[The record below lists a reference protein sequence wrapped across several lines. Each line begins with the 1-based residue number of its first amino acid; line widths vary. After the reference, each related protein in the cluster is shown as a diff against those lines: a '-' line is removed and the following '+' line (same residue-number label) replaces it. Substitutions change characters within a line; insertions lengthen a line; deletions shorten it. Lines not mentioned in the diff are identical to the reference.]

1 MATTISAMEIRKQL
15 GDLLSRILYT
25 GECFIIERRGKPI
38 AAIIGIEE
46 YKAVLP
52 ILEDLEDVTRAEES
66 LARYRE
72 NPEEF
77 VDFDAYVAER
87 LARGV

>member
-1 MATTISAMEIRKQL
+1 MATTISAMEIRNRL

-25 GECFIIERRGKPI
+25 GERFIIERRGKPI

-46 YKAVLP
+46 YRAVLP
-52 ILEDLEDVTRAEES
+52 ILDDLEDVREAEES
-66 LARYRE
+66 MARYRE

-77 VDFDAYVAER
+77 VDFDAYVAGR
-87 LARGV
+87 LSRGV